1 MAVQTALTQTVIDRA
16 KLAKRPYEIRDSRLN
31 GFLVRV
37 QPSGVKSFYCEYDRG
52 KRWRLGRADSMAVGQ
67 ARNQAKQIISQYHSG
82 IDPMDEK
89 RSNARA
95 ITLGEFID
103 LFFQP
108 WAQSHQKA
116 HEQNIKRI
124 RTVFKGFLKR
134 KLDDV
139 SVIDLERW
147 RASRIAVGNKTTTI
161 NRDIAS
167 IKAVFNRAVDF
178 EIIEQNPIAKVKKA
192 REDTRPR
199 VRYLNDEEL
208 KSLFDALDRRE
219 ERRCDERDSA
229 NQWRRE
235 RGYRKLLDF
244 KKCAFTDHLKP
255 MIVLSLHTGMRRG
268 EVFDLKWQHVDF
280 TVRSIAV
287 VGETAKSGKTR
298 HIPMNRTCLDVLVRW
313 QKQCAKSSGRV
324 FQNADGMRFN
334 NVKRSWTAILKQ
346 AGIVNFRWHDMRH
359 HFASRLAMAGVDLN
373 AIRELLGHSDYEMTL
388 RYAHLAPEH
397 KRKAVELLD

>member
-1 MAVQTALTQTVIDRA
+1 MAVQTALTQTVVERA

-89 RSNARA
+89 RSSARA

-103 LFFQP
+103 LFFLP

-124 RTVFKGFLKR
+124 RTVFKSFLKR

-199 VRYLNDEEL
+199 VRYLDDEEL
-208 KSLFDALDRRE
+208 GSLLDALDRRE
-219 ERRCDERDSA
+219 VRRCGERDSA
-229 NQWRRE
+229 NRWRKE
-235 RGYRKLLDF
+235 RGYRALPNLNKY
-244 KKCAFTDHLKP
+244 AFTDHLKP
-255 MIVLSLHTGMRRG
+255 MILLSLHTGMRRG
-268 EVFDLKWQHVDF
+268 EIFDLRWQHVDF
-280 TVRSIAV
+280 SVRSIAV

-298 HIPMNRTCLDVLVRW
+298 HIPMNQTSFDVLSSWR
-313 QKQCAKSSGRV
+313 KQCTKSSGRV
-324 FQNADGMRFN
+324 FKNADGHRFN
-334 NVKRSWTAILKQ
+334 NVKRSWAAILKQ

>member
-89 RSNARA
+89 RSNAQV

-147 RASRIAVGNKTTTI
+147 RANRIAVGNKTTTI

-208 KSLFDALDRRE
+208 RSLLDALDRRE
-219 ERRCDERDSA
+219 ERRCGERDSA
-229 NQWRRE
+229 NRWRKE
-235 RGYRKLLDF
+235 RGYLALPNLNKY
-244 KKCAFTDHLKP
+244 AFTDHLKP
-255 MIVLSLHTGMRRG
+255 MILLSLHTGMRRG
-268 EVFDLKWQHVDF
+268 EIFDLKWQHVDF
-280 TVRSIAV
+280 SVRSIAV

-298 HIPMNRTCLDVLVRW
+298 HIPMNRTSFDVLSCW
-313 QKQCAKSSGRV
+313 QKQCTKSSGRV
-324 FQNADGMRFN
+324 FKNADGHRFN

-346 AGIVNFRWHDMRH
+346 AGIVSFRWHDMRH